1 MTTARSTLVPLPVRR
16 AGAMLVL
23 AAAAGGCGAPAAAD
37 DASVGPL
44 YSCAAETRAVQYAPN
59 LERTSASG
67 KFKGILLQSTPAP
80 PARGSDTWTVKMLD
94 ANDVALDGLQM
105 TASPY
110 MPDHHHPTTVP
121 ATVTPLG
128 GGTYTVTPV
137 YFFMPAYWTI
147 TFKLHPED
155 DVTMDGVVFPICI
168 PG

>member
-1 MTTARSTLVPLPVRR
+1 MTTARQNAWR
-16 AGAMLVL
+16 AMPVL
-23 AAAAGGCGAPAAAD
+23 ALAVVGCGSPAASD

-44 YSCAAETRAVQYAPN
+44 YSCAAETRAVPYAPN

-67 KFKGILLQSTPAP
+67 KFKGILLQSVPAP

-94 ANDVALDGLQM
+94 ANDVPLDGLSM

-128 GGTYTVTPV
+128 GGIYTVTPV

-147 TFKLHPED
+147 TFKLHPDD
-155 DVTMDGVVFPICI
+155 DVTMDGVVFPVCI